1 MRRTP
6 TVVTS
11 ASLLL
16 LTLAAAAPGVAAQ
29 VDAMSS
35 ADHPLVGTWI
45 VDSTPDDPTDPLE
58 VVVVGS
64 GGTLLDTSLDGIGS
78 GAWSPTGDRSA
89 DVTFVFPAADPEAG
103 FIGFVTV
110 RSSVEVADDGLS
122 FSGTYT
128 LEPPAAMAEA
138 MGMTPGELG
147 PGDVSA
153 QRIVVEP
160 MGEVVGPIPPEPD
173 ASAEEAMPEE
183 SPAA

>member
-1 MRRTP
+1 MRRIP
-6 TVVTS
+6 TVVAL

-16 LTLAAAAPGVAAQ
+16 LTLAVAAPGVAAQ
-29 VDAMSS
+29 DEAMGT

-45 VDSTPDDPTDPLE
+45 VDSTPDDPIDPLE
-58 VVVVGS
+58 VVVIGP

-78 GAWSPTGDRSA
+78 GAWSPSGDRSA

-103 FIGFVTV
+103 FIGFVTI

-173 ASAEEAMPEE
+173 GSGEDAMPEE